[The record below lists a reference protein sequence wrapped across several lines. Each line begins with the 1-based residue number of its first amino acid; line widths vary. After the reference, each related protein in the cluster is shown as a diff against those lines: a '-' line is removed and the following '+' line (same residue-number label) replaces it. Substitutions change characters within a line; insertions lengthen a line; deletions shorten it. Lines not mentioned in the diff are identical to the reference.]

1 MKKVFLALVTQ
12 TVGTLLGMAAW
23 SVQAQM
29 LPGPFAVPT
38 DGGGTPIYAN
48 QEGYYGLSGG
58 CSDGKCGYR
67 AVGSV
72 ENAMMF
78 HGSAVGAPVSAPAVG
93 VPFGA
98 PCAPCQDVCGPC
110 LPAPCL
116 PCLPCLPAFVGC
128 GPCGSGILAKI
139 WNGPYY
145 WQGPGCSERVIDE
158 LRKSWRTPCPQCD
171 IYGETITRSP
181 NSIGTGLRS
190 AQIVGAGAP
199 YGPIKMNAGQ
209 PENGYYSVPVN
220 RNPAPFQPGGC
231 SSCQK
236 GITVTAA
243 QTYAQ
248 PTQTYAQP
256 TQTYAQPVPN
266 RNIQPVQYVE
276 PIQRNANQPI
286 PQTSRFSGTMRYRT
300 NYTPSNEVPG
310 YVRAQR
316 NAEKTGIGFDSI
328 PQNGNSQ
335 SAWRSTANRAAE
347 SNQVQ
352 AIPVSTNSRNIVIP
366 VDYQQNTAQLETI
379 PAPAPRPSGSVLTS
393 GPIAEAP
400 ETVPTAYPSPY
411 PAMEADCGIPCADP
425 CVPCA
430 EPCGPCLPCGPCFG
444 GGCWPGL
451 IPLAADAV
459 RFTGRAAFRVG
470 RAAVVGTGMALC
482 GSARAVGF
490 VFWNRPF
497 PAPICGGPICGGPW
511 AGPWGGDVVGPAP
524 MIDPVY
530 AQNDFYLN
538 ASAAAPAG
546 SSVNPNSGLMAG
558 NSSAS
563 VVPNLYENGFYPQNY
578 SVISDTAVGTLP
590 NSGYGNAAQMA
601 SDSPLNAPA
610 LSIEA
615 APAAEWS
622 QTAGT
627 ETYGTGT
634 AALLTTQT
642 QRVCLED
649 GTEVILEHDAMIPEN
664 RALNPSA
671 QFASTNDS
679 SVSAPRTAISTGN
692 SSAVI
697 PVSAAVPD
705 PVLKTAEL
713 KPAESLVRTAS
724 LTEEQIVSFASEQND
739 VKRTPA
745 PAENLSTDGY
755 PIVVAENPQI
765 QLAPGEVLIS
775 QEDFIL
781 EPVEESKEETND
793 SILIPVNDAA
803 GEILESVPE
812 KEKTVSPVVKPIR
825 DESVTKVS
833 FVEPIILKKETFS
846 KMKPETQSISEKPIK
861 SVKMT
866 DSGWQIIER

>member
-1 MKKVFLALVTQ
+1 
-12 TVGTLLGMAAW
+12 
-23 SVQAQM
+23 
-29 LPGPFAVPT
+29 
-38 DGGGTPIYAN
+38 
-48 QEGYYGLSGG
+48 
-58 CSDGKCGYR
+58 
-67 AVGSV
+67 
-72 ENAMMF
+72 
-78 HGSAVGAPVSAPAVG
+78 
-93 VPFGA
+93 
-98 PCAPCQDVCGPC
+98 
-110 LPAPCL
+110 
-116 PCLPCLPAFVGC
+116 
-128 GPCGSGILAKI
+128 
-139 WNGPYY
+139 
-145 WQGPGCSERVIDE
+145 
-158 LRKSWRTPCPQCD
+158 
-171 IYGETITRSP
+171 
-181 NSIGTGLRS
+181 
-190 AQIVGAGAP
+190 
-199 YGPIKMNAGQ
+199 
-209 PENGYYSVPVN
+209 
-220 RNPAPFQPGGC
+220 
-231 SSCQK
+231 
-236 GITVTAA
+236 
-243 QTYAQ
+243 
-248 PTQTYAQP
+248 
-256 TQTYAQPVPN
+256 
-266 RNIQPVQYVE
+266 
-276 PIQRNANQPI
+276 
-286 PQTSRFSGTMRYRT
+286 
-300 NYTPSNEVPG
+300 
-310 YVRAQR
+310 
-316 NAEKTGIGFDSI
+316 
-328 PQNGNSQ
+328 
-335 SAWRSTANRAAE
+335 
-347 SNQVQ
+347 
-352 AIPVSTNSRNIVIP
+352 
-366 VDYQQNTAQLETI
+366 
-379 PAPAPRPSGSVLTS
+379 
-393 GPIAEAP
+393 
-400 ETVPTAYPSPY
+400 
-411 PAMEADCGIPCADP
+411 
-425 CVPCA
+425 
-430 EPCGPCLPCGPCFG
+430 
-444 GGCWPGL
+444 
-451 IPLAADAV
+451 
-459 RFTGRAAFRVG
+459 
-470 RAAVVGTGMALC
+470 
-482 GSARAVGF
+482 
-490 VFWNRPF
+490 
-497 PAPICGGPICGGPW
+497 
-511 AGPWGGDVVGPAP
+511 

-601 SDSPLNAPA
+601 SDSHLNAPA

-781 EPVEESKEETND
+781 EPSD
-793 SILIPVNDAA
+793 RL
-803 GEILESVPE
+803 L
-812 KEKTVSPVVKPIR
+812 
-825 DESVTKVS
+825 
-833 FVEPIILKKETFS
+833 
-846 KMKPETQSISEKPIK
+846 SISLKARLHFFLGCKMLYRNIVKHHFGKKMLTDFLVKFKEAKPHAVVSCDFNIH
-861 SVKMT
+861 SLFE
-866 DSGWQIIER
+866 QIHVQLLIHGNGSRNLHNTFVN